1 MLKIFTLLLL
11 FASFLFANIG
21 TVSLVDG
28 KATILRNG
36 QTLGAN
42 IGDKVENKDVISTQV
57 NSKIK
62 ITFIDNTIVTIGK
75 ESSLNIEEYIFN
87 TSTKEAKT
95 ELNVLKGAFH
105 TITGEIGKVNPDK
118 FKLKTKSASI
128 GIRGTEFYGDEN
140 RIVCTQGRIIVL
152 SNSVSVD
159 VPSGNYINI
168 FANQRPSAP
177 LPLENSTLDNI
188 IERLNT
194 NNQSSNNNSV
204 DNFNNVPSS
213 PLALEGSTLRTL
225 DNLDNQNSWGNW
237 NENLQS
243 LQDDKNNAILDNNIS
258 KKIIDNTSPAVD
270 PNSILTD
277 STYVQSLIDA
287 ANSIQLSFSG
297 AISSTELN
305 PGEIIDPSSFISLD
319 IYLGGGSNSVAGS
332 YNFSTN
338 QLRNYS
344 GTFVNSTVDKD
355 GFFASDFSDSF
366 IEGKFY
372 GQNISSVGGII
383 KMQYP
388 GGTTTNGTFSATR

>member
-21 TVSLVDG
+21 TVSLVEG

-42 IGDKVENKDVISTQV
+42 MGDKIENKDVISTQV

-168 FANQRPSAP
+168 FPNQRPSVP

-194 NNQSSNNNSV
+194 NNQSSNNGV

-237 NENLQS
+237 NENLQA
-243 LQDDKNNAILDNNIS
+243 LQDDKNNAILNNSIQNGINSTDNN
-258 KKIIDNTSPAVD
+258 PAVAITD
-270 PNSILTD
+270 PS
-277 STYVQSLIDA
+277 YVQSLIDA

-297 AISSTELN
+297 TISSTELN

-338 QLRNYS
+338 QLRNYT
-344 GTFVNSTVDKD
+344 GTFFTSTVDKD
-355 GFFASDFSDSF
+355 GFWASDPSDSF

>member
-21 TVSLVDG
+21 TVSLVEG

-42 IGDKVENKDVISTQV
+42 MGDKIENKDVISTQV

-168 FANQRPSAP
+168 FPNQRPSVP

-194 NNQSSNNNSV
+194 NNQSSNNGV

-213 PLALEGSTLRTL
+213 SLALEGSTLRTL

-237 NENLQS
+237 NENLQA
-243 LQDDKNNAILDNNIS
+243 LQDDKNNAILNNSIQNGINS
-258 KKIIDNTSPAVD
+258 TDTNNPAVAITD
-270 PNSILTD
+270 PS
-277 STYVQSLIDA
+277 YVQSLMDA
-287 ANSIQLSFSG
+287 ANPIQLSFSG
-297 AISSTELN
+297 TISSTELN
-305 PGEIIDPSSFISLD
+305 PGETIINNSISLD

-344 GTFVNSTVDKD
+344 GTFLNNTVNKD
-355 GFFASDFSDSF
+355 GFWASDPSDSS
-366 IEGKFY
+366 INGKFY
-372 GQNISSVGGII
+372 GQNISSVRGTIN
-383 KMQYP
+383 MQDP
-388 GGTTTNGTFSATR
+388 GVSSLSGTFSATR

>member
-21 TVSLVDG
+21 TVSLVEG

-42 IGDKVENKDVISTQV
+42 MGDKIENKDVISTQV

-168 FANQRPSAP
+168 FPNQRPSVP

-194 NNQSSNNNSV
+194 NNQSSNNGV
-204 DNFNNVPSS
+204 DSFNNVPSS

-225 DNLDNQNSWGNW
+225 DNLDNQNSWGDW
-237 NENLQS
+237 NKDLQA
-243 LQDDKNNAILDNNIS
+243 LQDDKNNAILNNSIQNGINSTDNN
-258 KKIIDNTSPAVD
+258 PAVAITD
-270 PNSILTD
+270 PS
-277 STYVQSLIDA
+277 YVQSLIDA
-287 ANSIQLSFSG
+287 ANSTLLSFSG
-297 AISSTELN
+297 TISSTELN
-305 PGEIIDPSSFISLD
+305 PGEIIINNSISLD
-319 IYLGGGSNSVAGS
+319 IYLGGGSNSVAGN

-344 GTFVNSTVDKD
+344 GTFIYHSVDKD
-355 GFFASDFSDSF
+355 GFWASDPSDSS
-366 IEGKFY
+366 INGKFY
-372 GQNISSVGGII
+372 GQNISSVRGTIN
-383 KMQYP
+383 MQDP
-388 GGTTTNGTFSATR
+388 GVSSLSGTFSATR

>member
-21 TVSLVDG
+21 TVSLVEG

-42 IGDKVENKDVISTQV
+42 MGDKIENKDVISTQV

-168 FANQRPSAP
+168 FPNQRPSVP

-194 NNQSSNNNSV
+194 NNQSSNNGV

-237 NENLQS
+237 NENLQA
-243 LQDDKNNAILDNNIS
+243 LQDDKNNAILNNNIS
-258 KKIIDNTSPAVD
+258 KKIIDNTSPPVD

-277 STYVQSLIDA
+277 STYVQNLMNA
-287 ANSIQLSFSG
+287 TNVMQLSFTG
-297 AISSTELN
+297 TISANDGMIPTRGNEINLYFDFGRSQNTVYGNYNFDNIFQDDLS
-305 PGEIIDPSSFISLD
+305 GEITANGFEAS
-319 IYLGGGSNSVAGS
+319 GGGS
-332 YNFSTN
+332 
-338 QLRNYS
+338 
-344 GTFVNSTVDKD
+344 
-355 GFFASDFSDSF
+355 DSNL
-366 IEGKFY
+366 EGNFY
-372 GQNISSVGGII
+372 GTNINNI
-383 KMQYP
+383 K
-388 GGTTTNGTFSATR
+388 GTINMNNGSEWKSGTFSATR

>member
-21 TVSLVDG
+21 TVSLVEG

-42 IGDKVENKDVISTQV
+42 IGDKIENKDVISTQV

-152 SNSVSVD
+152 SNSISVD

-168 FANQRPSAP
+168 FPNQRPSVP

-194 NNQSSNNNSV
+194 NNQSSNNGV

-237 NENLQS
+237 NENLQA
-243 LQDDKNNAILDNNIS
+243 LQDDKNNAILNNSIQNGINSTDNN
-258 KKIIDNTSPAVD
+258 NPAVAITD
-270 PNSILTD
+270 PS
-277 STYVQSLIDA
+277 YVQSLMDA
-287 ANSIQLSFSG
+287 ANPIQLSFSG
-297 AISSTELN
+297 TISSTELN

-388 GGTTTNGTFSATR
+388 GSVTNGTFSATR

>member
-1 MLKIFTLLLL
+1 
-11 FASFLFANIG
+11 LFANIG
-21 TVSLVDG
+21 TVSLVEG

-42 IGDKVENKDVISTQV
+42 MGDKIENKDVISTQV

-168 FANQRPSAP
+168 FPNQRPSVP

-194 NNQSSNNNSV
+194 NNQSSNNGV

-237 NENLQS
+237 NENLQA
-243 LQDDKNNAILDNNIS
+243 LQDDKNNAILNNSIQNGINSTDNN
-258 KKIIDNTSPAVD
+258 NPAVAITD
-270 PNSILTD
+270 PS
-277 STYVQSLIDA
+277 YVQSLMDA
-287 ANSIQLSFSG
+287 ANPIQLSFSG
-297 AISSTELN
+297 TISSTELN

-355 GFFASDFSDSF
+355 GFWASDFSDSF

-388 GGTTTNGTFSATR
+388 GSVTNGTFSATR

>member
-1 MLKIFTLLLL
+1 MLKVFTLVLL

-21 TVSLVDG
+21 TVSLLEG

-168 FANQRPSAP
+168 FANQRPSVP
-177 LPLENSTLDNI
+177 LPLENNTLDNI

-194 NNQSSNNNSV
+194 NNQSNNNSI

-237 NENLQS
+237 NENLQA
-243 LQDDKNNAILDNNIS
+243 LQDDKNNAILNNSIQNGINSTDNN
-258 KKIIDNTSPAVD
+258 PAVAITD
-270 PNSILTD
+270 PS
-277 STYVQSLIDA
+277 YVQSLMDA

-297 AISSTELN
+297 TISSTELN
-305 PGEIIDPSSFISLD
+305 PGETIDPISSILLD

-344 GTFVNSTVDKD
+344 GTFGNSTVDKD
-355 GFFASDFSDSF
+355 GFWASDNDSF

-372 GQNISSVGGII
+372 GKNISSVGGII

-388 GGTTTNGTFSATR
+388 GGITTNGTFSATR

>member
-1 MLKIFTLLLL
+1 MLKVFMLVLL

-21 TVSLVDG
+21 TVSLLEG

-95 ELNVLKGAFH
+95 ELNILKGAFH

-177 LPLENSTLDNI
+177 LPLENNTLDNI

-194 NNQSSNNNSV
+194 NNQSNNNGV

-237 NENLQS
+237 NENLQA
-243 LQDDKNNAILDNNIS
+243 LQDDKNNTILN
-258 KKIIDNTSPAVD
+258 
-270 PNSILTD
+270 
-277 STYVQSLIDA
+277 
-287 ANSIQLSFSG
+287 NSIQDGINSNNNLTTAITEPSYIQSLMDSVNLTQLSFVG
-297 AISSTELN
+297 NISSTELN
-305 PGEIIDPSSFISLD
+305 PGENIINNTIRID
-319 IYLGGGSNSVAGS
+319 IFLGS
-332 YNFSTN
+332 YANYVQGDFDFSTN

-344 GTFVNSTVDKD
+344 GSFYNSTINKD
-355 GFFASDFSDSF
+355 GFWASDYSDSF

-372 GQNISSVGGII
+372 GKNISSVGGII
-383 KMQYP
+383 VMQRP
-388 GGTTTNGTFSATR
+388 GDPTITNGTFSATR

>member
-21 TVSLVDG
+21 TVSLVEG

-42 IGDKVENKDVISTQV
+42 MGDKIENKDVISTQV

-168 FANQRPSAP
+168 FPNQRPSVP

-194 NNQSSNNNSV
+194 NNQSSNNGV

-225 DNLDNQNSWGNW
+225 ENLDNQNSWGNW
-237 NENLQS
+237 NENLQA
-243 LQDDKNNAILDNNIS
+243 LQDDKNNAILNNSIQNGINSTDNN
-258 KKIIDNTSPAVD
+258 PAVAITD
-270 PNSILTD
+270 PS
-277 STYVQSLIDA
+277 YVQSLIDA
-287 ANSIQLSFSG
+287 SNSIQLSFSG
-297 AISSTELN
+297 TISSTELN
-305 PGEIIDPSSFISLD
+305 PGETIISNSIFLN
-319 IYLGGGSNSVAGS
+319 IYLGGNSNSVDGN
-332 YNFSTN
+332 YTFSTN

-344 GTFVNSTVDKD
+344 GTFIYHSVDKD
-355 GFFASDFSDSF
+355 GFWASDSSDSY
-366 IEGKFY
+366 INGKFY
-372 GQNISSVGGII
+372 GQNISSVSGTIN
-383 KMQYP
+383 MQDP
-388 GGTTTNGTFSATR
+388 GVSSLSGTFSATR

>member
-21 TVSLVDG
+21 TVSLVEG

-42 IGDKVENKDVISTQV
+42 LGDKIENKDVISTQV

-168 FANQRPSAP
+168 FPNQRPSVP

-194 NNQSSNNNSV
+194 NNQSSNNGV

-237 NENLQS
+237 NENLQA
-243 LQDDKNNAILDNNIS
+243 LQDDKNNAILNNSIQNGINSTDNN
-258 KKIIDNTSPAVD
+258 NPAVAITD
-270 PNSILTD
+270 PS
-277 STYVQSLIDA
+277 YVQSLMDA
-287 ANSIQLSFSG
+287 ANPIQLSFSG
-297 AISSTELN
+297 TISSTELN

-388 GGTTTNGTFSATR
+388 GSVTNGTFSATR

>member
-21 TVSLVDG
+21 TVSLVEG

-42 IGDKVENKDVISTQV
+42 MGDKIENKDVISTQV

-168 FANQRPSAP
+168 FPNQRPSVP

-194 NNQSSNNNSV
+194 NNQSSNNGV
-204 DNFNNVPSS
+204 DNLNNVPSS

-237 NENLQS
+237 NENLQA
-243 LQDDKNNAILDNNIS
+243 LQDDKNNAILNNSIQNEINSTDNN
-258 KKIIDNTSPAVD
+258 PAVAITD
-270 PNSILTD
+270 PS
-277 STYVQSLIDA
+277 YVQSLIDA
-287 ANSIQLSFSG
+287 ANSTQLSFSG
-297 AISSTELN
+297 TISSTELN
-305 PGEIIDPSSFISLD
+305 PGEIIINNSISLD
-319 IYLGGGSNSVAGS
+319 IYLGGSNSVAGN

-344 GTFVNSTVDKD
+344 GVFVNSTVDKD
-355 GFFASDFSDSF
+355 GFWASDFSDSF
-366 IEGKFY
+366 IEGKYY

-388 GGTTTNGTFSATR
+388 GGITTNGTFSATR

>member
-11 FASFLFANIG
+11 FASFLFAKIG
-21 TVSLVDG
+21 TVSLVEG

-42 IGDKVENKDVISTQV
+42 LGDKIENKDVISTQV

-168 FANQRPSAP
+168 FPNQRPSVP
-177 LPLENSTLDNI
+177 LPLEDSTLDNI

-194 NNQSSNNNSV
+194 NNQSSNNGV

-237 NENLQS
+237 NENLQA
-243 LQDDKNNAILDNNIS
+243 LQNDKNNAILNNSIQNGINSTDNN
-258 KKIIDNTSPAVD
+258 PAAAITD
-270 PNSILTD
+270 PS
-277 STYVQSLIDA
+277 YVQSLIDA

-297 AISSTELN
+297 TISSTELN
-305 PGEIIDPSSFISLD
+305 PGETIINNSISLD
-319 IYLGGGSNSVAGS
+319 IYLGGGSNSVAGN
-332 YNFSTN
+332 YDFSTN

-344 GTFVNSTVDKD
+344 GVFVNSTVDKD
-355 GFFASDFSDSF
+355 GFWASDFSDSF
-366 IEGKFY
+366 IEGKYY

-388 GGTTTNGTFSATR
+388 GGITTNGTFSATR

>member
-21 TVSLVDG
+21 TVSLVEG

-42 IGDKVENKDVISTQV
+42 MGDKIENKDVISTQV

-168 FANQRPSAP
+168 FPNQRPSVP

-194 NNQSSNNNSV
+194 NNQSSNNGV

-237 NENLQS
+237 NENLHA
-243 LQDDKNNAILDNNIS
+243 LQDDKNNAILNNSIENGINSTDNN
-258 KKIIDNTSPAVD
+258 NPAVA
-270 PNSILTD
+270 ITD
-277 STYVQSLIDA
+277 SSYVQSLIDA

-297 AISSTELN
+297 TISSTELN
-305 PGEIIDPSSFISLD
+305 PGETIINNSISLD
-319 IYLGGGSNSVAGS
+319 IYLGGGSNSVAGN
-332 YNFSTN
+332 YDFSTN

-344 GTFVNSTVDKD
+344 GVFVNSTVDKD
-355 GFFASDFSDSF
+355 GFWASDFSDSF
-366 IEGKFY
+366 IEGKYY

-388 GGTTTNGTFSATR
+388 GGITTNGTFSATR

>member
-21 TVSLVDG
+21 TVSLVEG

-42 IGDKVENKDVISTQV
+42 IGDEIENKDVISTQV

-168 FANQRPSAP
+168 FPNQRPSVP

-194 NNQSSNNNSV
+194 NNQSSNNGV

-237 NENLQS
+237 NENLQA
-243 LQDDKNNAILDNNIS
+243 LQNDKNNAILNNSIQNGINSTDNN
-258 KKIIDNTSPAVD
+258 PAAAITD
-270 PNSILTD
+270 PS
-277 STYVQSLIDA
+277 YVQSLIDA

-297 AISSTELN
+297 TISSTELN
-305 PGEIIDPSSFISLD
+305 PGETIINNSISLD
-319 IYLGGGSNSVAGS
+319 IYLGGGSNSVAGD

-344 GTFVNSTVDKD
+344 GVFVNSTVDKD
-355 GFFASDFSDSF
+355 GFWASDFSDSF
-366 IEGKFY
+366 IEGKYY

-388 GGTTTNGTFSATR
+388 GGITTNGTFSATR

>member
-21 TVSLVDG
+21 TVSLVEG

-42 IGDKVENKDVISTQV
+42 MGDKIENKDVISTQV

-168 FANQRPSAP
+168 FPNQRPSVP

-194 NNQSSNNNSV
+194 NNQSSNNGV

-237 NENLQS
+237 NENLQA
-243 LQDDKNNAILDNNIS
+243 LQDDKNNAILNNSIQNGINSTDNN
-258 KKIIDNTSPAVD
+258 PAVA
-270 PNSILTD
+270 ITD
-277 STYVQSLIDA
+277 SSYVQSLIDA

-297 AISSTELN
+297 TISSTELN
-305 PGEIIDPSSFISLD
+305 PGETIINNSISLD
-319 IYLGGGSNSVAGS
+319 IYLGGGSNSVAGN
-332 YNFSTN
+332 YDFSTN

-344 GTFVNSTVDKD
+344 GVFVNSTVDKD
-355 GFFASDFSDSF
+355 GFWASDFSDSF
-366 IEGKFY
+366 IEGKYY

>member
-1 MLKIFTLLLL
+1 MLKVFTLVLL

-42 IGDKVENKDVISTQV
+42 MGDKIENKDVISTQV

-105 TITGEIGKVNPDK
+105 TITGEIGKANPDK

-177 LPLENSTLDNI
+177 LPLENNTLDNI

-194 NNQSSNNNSV
+194 NNQSSNNGV

-237 NENLQS
+237 NENLQA
-243 LQDDKNNAILDNNIS
+243 LQDDKNNAILNNNIS
-258 KKIIDNTSPAVD
+258 KKIIDNTSNPEPTNPNPVD

-277 STYVQSLIDA
+277 TTYVQNLMNA
-287 ANSIQLSFSG
+287 TNVMQLLFSG
-297 AISSTELN
+297 TISANDGTIPIQAN
-305 PGEIIDPSSFISLD
+305 EINLYFDF
-319 IYLGGGSNSVAGS
+319 GGSQNTVYGN
-332 YNFSTN
+332 YNFNNTFQDDLVGIITN
-338 QLRNYS
+338 S
-344 GTFVNSTVDKD
+344 GFE
-355 GFFASDFSDSF
+355 ASGPSDSNL
-366 IEGKFY
+366 EGNFY
-372 GQNISSVGGII
+372 GTNINNIR
-383 KMQYP
+383 
-388 GGTTTNGTFSATR
+388 GTINMSNGSEWKSGTFSATR

>member
-21 TVSLVDG
+21 TVSLVEG

-42 IGDKVENKDVISTQV
+42 MGDKIENKDVISTQV

-159 VPSGNYINI
+159 VSSGNYINI
-168 FANQRPSAP
+168 FPNQRPSVP

-194 NNQSSNNNSV
+194 NNQSSNNGV

-237 NENLQS
+237 NENLQA
-243 LQDDKNNAILDNNIS
+243 LQDDKNNAILNNSIQNGINSTDNN
-258 KKIIDNTSPAVD
+258 NPAVAITD
-270 PNSILTD
+270 PS
-277 STYVQSLIDA
+277 YVQSLIDA
-287 ANSIQLSFSG
+287 SNPIPLSFSG
-297 AISSTELN
+297 TISSTELN
-305 PGEIIDPSSFISLD
+305 PGETIINNSISLN
-319 IYLGGGSNSVAGS
+319 IFMGGVSNPVDGT
-332 YNFSTN
+332 YNFTTN
-338 QLRNYS
+338 LRNYS
-344 GTFVNSTVDKD
+344 GTFVYSSVDKD
-355 GFFASDFSDSF
+355 GFWASDSSDSN
-366 IEGKFY
+366 INGKFY
-372 GQNISSVGGII
+372 GQNISSVSGTINM
-383 KMQYP
+383 KDP
-388 GGTTTNGTFSATR
+388 GVSSLNGTFSATR

>member
-1 MLKIFTLLLL
+1 MLKVFTLVLL

-21 TVSLVDG
+21 TVSLLEG

-177 LPLENSTLDNI
+177 LPLENNTLDNI

-194 NNQSSNNNSV
+194 NNQSNNSSV

-237 NENLQS
+237 NENLQA
-243 LQDDKNNAILDNNIS
+243 LQDDKNNAILN
-258 KKIIDNTSPAVD
+258 
-270 PNSILTD
+270 
-277 STYVQSLIDA
+277 
-287 ANSIQLSFSG
+287 NSIQDGINSNNNPTIAITEPSYIQSLMDSVNLTQLSFVG
-297 AISSTELN
+297 NISSTELN
-305 PGEIIDPSSFISLD
+305 PGENIINNTIRID
-319 IYLGGGSNSVAGS
+319 IFLGLYANYVEAD
-332 YNFSTN
+332 YEFSTN

-344 GTFVNSTVDKD
+344 GDLGGNINKD

-372 GQNISSVGGII
+372 GKNISSVGGII

>member
-21 TVSLVDG
+21 TVSLVEG

-42 IGDKVENKDVISTQV
+42 MGDKIENKDVISTQV

-168 FANQRPSAP
+168 FPNQRPSVP
-177 LPLENSTLDNI
+177 LPLENNTLDNI

-213 PLALEGSTLRTL
+213 PLALEGSNLRTL
-225 DNLDNQNSWGNW
+225 NNLDNQNSWGNW
-237 NENLQS
+237 NENLQA
-243 LQDDKNNAILDNNIS
+243 LQDDKNNAILNNSIQNGINSTDNN
-258 KKIIDNTSPAVD
+258 PAVAITD
-270 PNSILTD
+270 PS
-277 STYVQSLIDA
+277 YVQSLMDA

-297 AISSTELN
+297 TISSTELN

-344 GTFVNSTVDKD
+344 GNFVNSTVDKD
-355 GFFASDFSDSF
+355 GFWASDFSDSF
-366 IEGKFY
+366 IEGKYY

-388 GGTTTNGTFSATR
+388 GGITTNGTFSATR

>member
-21 TVSLVDG
+21 TVSLVEG

-42 IGDKVENKDVISTQV
+42 MGDKIENKDVISTQV

-168 FANQRPSAP
+168 FPNQRPSVP

-194 NNQSSNNNSV
+194 NNQSSNNGV

-225 DNLDNQNSWGNW
+225 ENLDNQNSWGNW
-237 NENLQS
+237 NENLQA
-243 LQDDKNNAILDNNIS
+243 LQDDKNNAILNNSIQNGINSTDNN
-258 KKIIDNTSPAVD
+258 PAVAITD
-270 PNSILTD
+270 PS
-277 STYVQSLIDA
+277 YVQSLIDA
-287 ANSIQLSFSG
+287 SNSIQLSFSG
-297 AISSTELN
+297 TISSTELN
-305 PGEIIDPSSFISLD
+305 PGETIINNSISLD
-319 IYLGGGSNSVAGS
+319 IYLGGGSNSVAGN
-332 YNFSTN
+332 YDFSTN

-344 GTFVNSTVDKD
+344 GVFVNSTVDKD
-355 GFFASDFSDSF
+355 GFWASDFSDSF
-366 IEGKFY
+366 IEGKYY

>member
-21 TVSLVDG
+21 TVSLVEG

-36 QTLGAN
+36 QTLGVN
-42 IGDKVENKDVISTQV
+42 MGDKIENKDVISTQV

-168 FANQRPSAP
+168 FPNQRPSVP

-194 NNQSSNNNSV
+194 NNQSSNNGV

-237 NENLQS
+237 NENLQA
-243 LQDDKNNAILDNNIS
+243 LQDDKNNAILNNSIQNGINSTDNN
-258 KKIIDNTSPAVD
+258 NPAVAITD
-270 PNSILTD
+270 PS
-277 STYVQSLIDA
+277 YVQSLIDA

-297 AISSTELN
+297 TISSTELN

-344 GTFVNSTVDKD
+344 GTFVSSTVDKD
-355 GFFASDFSDSF
+355 GFRASDFSDSF

>member
-21 TVSLVDG
+21 TVSLVEG

-36 QTLGAN
+36 QTLDAN
-42 IGDKVENKDVISTQV
+42 MGDKIENKDVISTQV

-168 FANQRPSAP
+168 FPNQRPSVP

-194 NNQSSNNNSV
+194 NNQSSNNGV

-237 NENLQS
+237 NENLQA
-243 LQDDKNNAILDNNIS
+243 LQDDKNNAILNNSIQNGINSTDNN
-258 KKIIDNTSPAVD
+258 NPAVAITD
-270 PNSILTD
+270 PS
-277 STYVQSLIDA
+277 YVQSLMDA
-287 ANSIQLSFSG
+287 ANPIQLSFSG
-297 AISSTELN
+297 TISSTELN

-355 GFFASDFSDSF
+355 GFRASDFSDSF

-372 GQNISSVGGII
+372 GKNISSVGGII

-388 GGTTTNGTFSATR
+388 GSVTNGTFSATR

>member
-21 TVSLVDG
+21 TVSLVEG

-42 IGDKVENKDVISTQV
+42 MGDKVENKDVISTQV

-177 LPLENSTLDNI
+177 LPLENNTLDNI

-243 LQDDKNNAILDNNIS
+243 LQDDKNNAILNNSIQNGINSTDNN
-258 KKIIDNTSPAVD
+258 PAVAITD
-270 PNSILTD
+270 PS
-277 STYVQSLIDA
+277 YVQSLMDA
-287 ANSIQLSFSG
+287 ANPIQLSFSG
-297 AISSTELN
+297 TISSTELN
-305 PGEIIDPSSFISLD
+305 PGETIINNSISLD
-319 IYLGGGSNSVAGS
+319 IYLGGGSNSVAGN

-355 GFFASDFSDSF
+355 GFWASDFSDSF
-366 IEGKFY
+366 IEGKYY

-388 GGTTTNGTFSATR
+388 GGITTNGTFSATR

>member
-21 TVSLVDG
+21 TVSLVEG

-42 IGDKVENKDVISTQV
+42 MGDKIENKDVISTQV

-168 FANQRPSAP
+168 FPNQRPSVP

-194 NNQSSNNNSV
+194 NNQSSNNGV

-237 NENLQS
+237 NENLQV
-243 LQDDKNNAILDNNIS
+243 LQDDKNNAILNNNIS
-258 KKIIDNTSPAVD
+258 KKIIDNTSPPVD

-277 STYVQSLIDA
+277 STYVQNLMNA
-287 ANSIQLSFSG
+287 TNVMQLSFTG
-297 AISSTELN
+297 TISANDGMIPTRGNEINLYFDFGGSQNTVYGNYNFDNIFQDDLS
-305 PGEIIDPSSFISLD
+305 GEITANGFEAS
-319 IYLGGGSNSVAGS
+319 GGSNS
-332 YNFSTN
+332 N
-338 QLRNYS
+338 L
-344 GTFVNSTVDKD
+344 
-355 GFFASDFSDSF
+355 
-366 IEGKFY
+366 EGNFY
-372 GQNISSVGGII
+372 GTNINNI
-383 KMQYP
+383 K
-388 GGTTTNGTFSATR
+388 GTINMNNGSEWKSGTFSATR

>member
-21 TVSLVDG
+21 TVSLLEG

-140 RIVCTQGRIIVL
+140 RIICTQGRIIVL

-168 FANQRPSAP
+168 FPNQRPSVP

-194 NNQSSNNNSV
+194 NNQSSNNGV

-237 NENLQS
+237 NENLQA
-243 LQDDKNNAILDNNIS
+243 LQDDKNNAILNNSIQNGINSTDNNPTIE
-258 KKIIDNTSPAVD
+258 ITD
-270 PNSILTD
+270 PS
-277 STYVQSLIDA
+277 YVQSLMDA
-287 ANSIQLSFSG
+287 ANPIQLSFSG
-297 AISSTELN
+297 TISSTELN
-305 PGEIIDPSSFISLD
+305 PGETIINNSISLD
-319 IYLGGGSNSVAGS
+319 IYLGGGSNSVAGN

-366 IEGKFY
+366 IEGKYY

-388 GGTTTNGTFSATR
+388 GGITTNGTFSATR

>member
-21 TVSLVDG
+21 TVSLVEG

-42 IGDKVENKDVISTQV
+42 IGDKIENKDVISTQV

-168 FANQRPSAP
+168 FPNQRPSVP

-194 NNQSSNNNSV
+194 NNQSSNNGV

-237 NENLQS
+237 NENLQA
-243 LQDDKNNAILDNNIS
+243 LQDDKNNAILNNSIQNGINSTDNN
-258 KKIIDNTSPAVD
+258 NPAVAITD
-270 PNSILTD
+270 PS
-277 STYVQSLIDA
+277 YVQSLMDA
-287 ANSIQLSFSG
+287 ANPIQLSFSG
-297 AISSTELN
+297 TISSTELN

-388 GGTTTNGTFSATR
+388 GSVTNGTFSATR

>member
-21 TVSLVDG
+21 TVSLVEG

-42 IGDKVENKDVISTQV
+42 MGDKIENKDVISTQV

-168 FANQRPSAP
+168 FPNQRPSVP
-177 LPLENSTLDNI
+177 LPLEDSTLDNI

-194 NNQSSNNNSV
+194 NNQSSNNGV

-237 NENLQS
+237 NENLQA
-243 LQDDKNNAILDNNIS
+243 LQNDKNNAILNNSIQNGINSTDNN
-258 KKIIDNTSPAVD
+258 PAAAITD
-270 PNSILTD
+270 PS
-277 STYVQSLIDA
+277 YVQSLIDA

-297 AISSTELN
+297 TISSTELN
-305 PGEIIDPSSFISLD
+305 PGETIINNSISLD
-319 IYLGGGSNSVAGS
+319 IYLGGGSNSVAGD

-344 GTFVNSTVDKD
+344 GVFVNSTVDKD
-355 GFFASDFSDSF
+355 GFWASDFSDSF
-366 IEGKFY
+366 IEGKYY

-388 GGTTTNGTFSATR
+388 GGITTNGTFSATR

>member
-21 TVSLVDG
+21 TVSLVEG

-36 QTLGAN
+36 QTLGTN
-42 IGDKVENKDVISTQV
+42 MGDKIENKDVISTQV

-168 FANQRPSAP
+168 FPNQRPSVP

-194 NNQSSNNNSV
+194 NNQSSNNGV

-237 NENLQS
+237 NENLQA
-243 LQDDKNNAILDNNIS
+243 LQDDKNNAILNNSIQNGINSTDNN
-258 KKIIDNTSPAVD
+258 PAVAITD
-270 PNSILTD
+270 PS
-277 STYVQSLIDA
+277 YVQSLIDA
-287 ANSIQLSFSG
+287 ANSTQLSFSG
-297 AISSTELN
+297 TISSTELN
-305 PGEIIDPSSFISLD
+305 PGEIIINNSISLD
-319 IYLGGGSNSVAGS
+319 IYLGGSNSVAGN

-344 GTFVNSTVDKD
+344 GTFVSSTVDKD
-355 GFFASDFSDSF
+355 GFWASDFSDSF
-366 IEGKFY
+366 IEGKYY